1 MKINKTLFAS
11 FIVLALLLVSMLVAS
26 FTVESYRITWPHFAA
41 FATEL
46 AWYGSELYR
55 SEGSK

>member
-1 MKINKTLFAS
+1 MKIKKTLFAS

-26 FTVESYRITWPHFAA
+26 FTVDSNRITWPHFAA
-41 FATEL
+41 FATAL

-55 SEGSK
+55 SEASK

>member
-1 MKINKTLFAS
+1 MKINKPLFAS
-11 FIVLALLLVSMLVAS
+11 FIVLAVLLVSMLVAS
-26 FTVESYRITWPHFAA
+26 FTVDSYRITWPHFAA
-41 FATEL
+41 FATAL

>member
-26 FTVESYRITWPHFAA
+26 FTVDSYQITWPHFAA
-41 FATEL
+41 FATAL

-55 SEGSK
+55 SEASK